1 MRNGVAP
8 VMQYLRAGVNVAM
21 GMDDKT
27 INDDEDAVMELRMIH
42 KLHRLASFDLAEP
55 ALDAYTALQIAT
67 TNAARVC
74 GFEGRLGALA
84 PGMKAD
90 AILVDLDRVAR
101 EPWIDPQLDIVE
113 AFVQRALGADVATVV
128 IAGRPV
134 MEDRRVLTLDVDAL
148 YREVRDFCAKGISP
162 EQKARADTLM
172 RVKPYMQAWYRDWEK
187 PVLGTPFYAV
197 NSRG

>member
-1 MRNGVAP
+1 
-8 VMQYLRAGVNVAM
+8 
-21 GMDDKT
+21 
-27 INDDEDAVMELRMIH
+27 
-42 KLHRLASFDLAEP
+42 
-55 ALDAYTALQIAT
+55 
-67 TNAARVC
+67 
-74 GFEGRLGALA
+74 
-84 PGMKAD
+84 
-90 AILVDLDRVAR
+90 
-101 EPWIDPQLDIVE
+101 
-113 AFVQRALGADVATVV
+113 VQRALGADVATVV